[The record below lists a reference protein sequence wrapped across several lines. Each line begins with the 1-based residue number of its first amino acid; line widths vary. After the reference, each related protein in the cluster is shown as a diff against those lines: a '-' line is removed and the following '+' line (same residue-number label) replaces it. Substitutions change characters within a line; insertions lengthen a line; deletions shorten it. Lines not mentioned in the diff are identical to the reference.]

1 MSLAYLAAARHYAI
15 SSEET
20 KSRRYFELSRIWV
33 EICRCSAWTRG
44 GEAVGHSK

>member
-20 KSRRYFELSRIWV
+20 KSRCYFGIVSDL
-33 EICRCSAWTRG
+33 G
-44 GEAVGHSK
+44 GNLAAQCLGARW